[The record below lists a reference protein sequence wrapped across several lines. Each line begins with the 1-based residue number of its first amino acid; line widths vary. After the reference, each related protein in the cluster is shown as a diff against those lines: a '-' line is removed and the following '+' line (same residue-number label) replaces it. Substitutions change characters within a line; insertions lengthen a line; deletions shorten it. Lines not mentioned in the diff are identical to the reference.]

1 MYVAVN
7 FYAKCKNCDRKGSIA
22 IMPKSTYV
30 GNADEDGNIKE
41 IIATMDC
48 RGLDILEVVL
58 GNSMMVV
65 AKSGS
70 EFENADFT

>member
-1 MYVAVN
+1 
-7 FYAKCKNCDRKGSIA
+7 
-22 IMPKSTYV
+22 MPKSTYV

-41 IIATMDC
+41 VIATMDC

-58 GNSMMVV
+58 GNSMTVI

-70 EFENADFT
+70 IF